1 MDTLNNTLLGTSGW
15 SYREWIGPFYR
26 KGEKSMLRAYGR
38 VFETSEIN
46 TTFYRYPPKK
56 MVMGWTK
63 YSPSDF
69 VFSAKLP
76 KTITHEKKLDLET
89 GVKEDLE
96 KFCETMRI
104 LLLNGKL
111 GCLLIQLPPKYKFDI
126 GHLESF
132 LEILPLDFK
141 FAVEF
146 RNLSWMRGETW
157 SLLRK
162 HGVAYTIVDE
172 PLLPPEIH
180 NTSSI
185 AYFRWHGK
193 GRDPWFN
200 YRYSEEELTL
210 WIPNLKATAKKVKKV
225 YGYSNN
231 HFHGYAPEN
240 CLQVL
245 RMLGLLKKASQQEAL
260 DRGEIHRKRPK
271 QTTLGTF
278 D

>member
-1 MDTLNNTLLGTSGW
+1 
-15 SYREWIGPFYR
+15 
-26 KGEKSMLRAYGR
+26 MLRAYGR

-46 TTFYRYPPKK
+46 TTFYRYPTKK

-63 YSPSDF
+63 YSPPDF

-76 KTITHEKKLDLET
+76 KTITHEKKLDLKA

-111 GCLLIQLPPKYKFDI
+111 GCLLIQLPPKHKFDI

-146 RNLSWMRGETW
+146 RNLSWMREETW

-162 HGVAYTIVDE
+162 HRVAYTIVDE

-180 NTSSI
+180 ITSSI

-193 GRDPWFN
+193 GRNPWFN
-200 YRYSEEELTL
+200 YRYSKEELTP

-225 YGYSNN
+225 YGYFNN

-245 RMLGLLKKASQQEAL
+245 RMLGLLKKTSQQEAL
-260 DRGEIHRKRPK
+260 NRAEIYRKRPK

>member
-1 MDTLNNTLLGTSGW
+1 MNNTLLGTSGW

-46 TTFYRYPPKK
+46 TTFYRYPTKK

-76 KTITHEKKLDLET
+76 KTITHEKKLDLEA

-180 NTSSI
+180 ITSSI

-200 YRYSEEELTL
+200 YRYSEEELTP

-225 YGYSNN
+225 YGYFNN

-260 DRGEIHRKRPK
+260 DRAEIHRKRPK